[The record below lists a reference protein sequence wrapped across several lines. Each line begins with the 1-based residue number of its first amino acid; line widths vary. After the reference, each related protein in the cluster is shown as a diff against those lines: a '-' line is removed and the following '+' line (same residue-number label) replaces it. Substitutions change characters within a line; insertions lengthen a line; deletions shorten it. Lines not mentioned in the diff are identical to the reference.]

1 MKRVQAFFT
10 RRLSVRLGVT
20 ITLLVA
26 LIFIIAINQLFALS
40 KEYIQKEAVGRAT
53 QLLNNTALRITDI
66 MGEVETAAD
75 NMAWYVANQ
84 TDPETLIRDT
94 REMLQSNPHFYSCSI
109 SMEPYYFKR
118 YGRYFSIYS
127 VHDADSIVT
136 SQYGSDEFQYFNLD
150 WYQKPRQLG
159 HGCWVDPFLNDNP
172 KATYQREMITSYA
185 RPIYDGQGRF
195 IGVIAIDLLQKWLSQ
210 TVTAVAPYPHSA
222 SIVVG
227 REGNYFVH
235 PDTTKLIRQTIFSDP
250 DPRARQDVVALGKDM
265 TDGKSGMRQL
275 VVDGN
280 DAYVFYRPIGT
291 AGWSMAIVCPASD
304 VFSGYQQLLYTV
316 WAIVAAGLLVIL
328 LFCYQTVRGA
338 VYPLKQLA
346 QKAHDISE
354 GHYGNLLPPTTR
366 KDTIGQLQNAFAGM
380 QQSLA
385 DYVGDINR
393 LNAEMEQRNK
403 ELVFANERA
412 AEADR
417 KKTAFLQDMMHQIR
431 TPLNIIVGF
440 SQVLEENF
448 HELPDAEAMSI
459 VKMMQE
465 ASTKIVRIVK
475 MLVTSAAIDSQQT
488 VDCEPFGCNALCQE
502 IVSTF
507 KLTSPYT
514 VQLRLESDVPDTL
527 MISSDREKVADILT
541 ELLANANKFTQQGT
555 ITLACRQMDE
565 RSVAFSVADTG
576 IGISADDRQM
586 IFSQFEKVDRFTDG
600 IGLGLPLSLR
610 MAHLLGGDLKLD
622 PDYHDGACFILRLPL
637 NLSAVSAS
645 DINITQNQS

>member
-1 MKRVQAFFT
+1 
-10 RRLSVRLGVT
+10 
-20 ITLLVA
+20 
-26 LIFIIAINQLFALS
+26 
-40 KEYIQKEAVGRAT
+40 
-53 QLLNNTALRITDI
+53 
-66 MGEVETAAD
+66 
-75 NMAWYVANQ
+75 
-84 TDPETLIRDT
+84 
-94 REMLQSNPHFYSCSI
+94 
-109 SMEPYYFKR
+109 
-118 YGRYFSIYS
+118 
-127 VHDADSIVT
+127 
-136 SQYGSDEFQYFNLD
+136 
-150 WYQKPRQLG
+150 
-159 HGCWVDPFLNDNP
+159 
-172 KATYQREMITSYA
+172 
-185 RPIYDGQGRF
+185 
-195 IGVIAIDLLQKWLSQ
+195 
-210 TVTAVAPYPHSA
+210 
-222 SIVVG
+222 
-227 REGNYFVH
+227 
-235 PDTTKLIRQTIFSDP
+235 
-250 DPRARQDVVALGKDM
+250 
-265 TDGKSGMRQL
+265 
-275 VVDGN
+275 
-280 DAYVFYRPIGT
+280 
-291 AGWSMAIVCPASD
+291 
-304 VFSGYQQLLYTV
+304 
-316 WAIVAAGLLVIL
+316 
-328 LFCYQTVRGA
+328 
-338 VYPLKQLA
+338 
-346 QKAHDISE
+346 
-354 GHYGNLLPPTTR
+354 
-366 KDTIGQLQNAFAGM
+366 
-380 QQSLA
+380 
-385 DYVGDINR
+385 
-393 LNAEMEQRNK
+393 MEQRNK
-403 ELVFANERA
+403 ELVIANERA

-610 MAHLLGGDLKLD
+610 MAHLLGGELKLD

-645 DINITQNQS
+645 DMSITQNQS